1 MKLIEYDEKY
11 GFSEEKL
18 VDYEYEKRD
27 LYHIASRRRN
37 PYLAVVLGGVKGFFK
52 P

>member
-1 MKLIEYDEKY
+1 MKILDNRIEITSPGGMVE
-11 GFSEEKL
+11 GL
-18 VDYEYEKRD
+18 PIQKRD